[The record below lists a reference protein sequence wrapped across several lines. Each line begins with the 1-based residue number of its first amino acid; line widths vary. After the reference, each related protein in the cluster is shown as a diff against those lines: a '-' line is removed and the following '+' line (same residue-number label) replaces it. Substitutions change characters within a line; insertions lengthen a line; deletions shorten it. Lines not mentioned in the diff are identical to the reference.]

1 MAKDEKNKKIK
12 EPKNSFL
19 KESKTELKTLSWDKS
34 AKALYAIY
42 KEVIEKENGDK
53 VEGF

>member
-1 MAKDEKNKKIK
+1 MYLLKNNTARKNLIAK
-12 EPKNSFL
+12 
-19 KESKTELKTLSWDKS
+19 SKAELKTLSWDKS